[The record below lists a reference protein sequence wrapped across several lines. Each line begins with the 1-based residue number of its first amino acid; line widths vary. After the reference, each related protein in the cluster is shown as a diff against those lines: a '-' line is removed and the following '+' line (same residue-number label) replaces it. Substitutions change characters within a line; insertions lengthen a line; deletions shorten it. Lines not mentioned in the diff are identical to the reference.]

1 MQCTAH
7 QREMTDE
14 QLNRLADLI
23 VDKILVKQAQYD
35 AEFIRQME
43 KEHNVQL
50 EFVDVQKE
58 MIEEEI
64 KKLEKRLS
72 KLLEREMY
80 EEAAKLI
87 DKINNLKKHL

>member
-1 MQCTAH
+1 
-7 QREMTDE
+7 MTDE
-14 QLNRLADLI
+14 QLNKLADLI
-23 VDKILVKQAQYD
+23 VEKILVRQAEYD
-35 AEFIRQME
+35 AEFIKQME

-58 MIEEEI
+58 MIEEEV

-72 KLLEREMY
+72 GLLEREMY
-80 EEAAKLI
+80 EEAARLV